1 MEIKN
6 LENPKDYL
14 STRQSA
20 RYLQVSLG
28 TVQKMVE
35 TGELLA
41 WKTRGGHRRILT
53 SSLEQLLKRRRLG
66 IRQRCGAQF
75 LLLSIM
81 RHEASFEG
89 FKALTSHW
97 KSEVNLHMSADSL
110 EALMQ
115 AVSLAP
121 DVIYIDA
128 QISPVEQVHL
138 TNYLSKNTH
147 TRNIP
152 ILVEEDF
159 LKLHPQI
166 LDISPENRILMD
178 SAYSIPKS
186 GKRIKNP
193 LIRAYKSDLL
203 NLDNGGPNIK
213 FGERLETLIL
223 DCMAKKCEVA

>member
-6 LENPKDYL
+6 PENPKDYL

-20 RYLQVSLG
+20 RQLQVSLG

-41 WKTRGGHRRILT
+41 WKTQGGHRRILT

-75 LLLSIM
+75 LLLAIM
-81 RHEASFEG
+81 KREASFEG
-89 FKALTSHW
+89 FSALTEHW

-138 TNYLSKNTH
+138 TSYLSKNTH

-152 ILVEEDF
+152 ILVEDGF

-166 LDISPENRILMD
+166 LNMSSANKIIMD
-178 SAYSIPKS
+178 SASPKL
-186 GKRIKNP
+186 GKKIKNP
-193 LIRAYKSDLL
+193 LIRSYKSDLL
-203 NLDNGGPNIK
+203 ILENGEPNIK
-213 FGERLETLIL
+213 FGDKLEALMI
-223 DCMAKKCEVA
+223 DCMAKKCEAA

>member
-20 RYLQVSLG
+20 RFLQVSLG

-53 SSLEQLLKRRRLG
+53 SSLEQLLKRRRMG

-75 LLLSIM
+75 LLLAIM
-81 RHEASFEG
+81 KRDTSFDG
-89 FKALTSHW
+89 FKAITTNW
-97 KSEVNLHMSADSL
+97 KSDVNLHMSADSL

-128 QISPVEQVHL
+128 LISPVEQVHL
-138 TNYLSKNTH
+138 ASYLSKNSH

-152 ILVEEDF
+152 ILIDDAF
-159 LKLHPQI
+159 LKLHPQVLEI
-166 LDISPENRILMD
+166 PPENIDLIK
-178 SAYSIPKS
+178 SAPPSGGS
-186 GKRIKNP
+186 GKKLKNP
-193 LIRAYKSDLL
+193 LIRPYKPEAYILE
-203 NLDNGGPNIK
+203 NGSINIK
-213 FGERLETLIL
+213 FGEKLETIIL
-223 DCMAKKCEVA
+223 DCMAKKCEAA

>member
-1 MEIKN
+1 MEIRN

-41 WKTRGGHRRILT
+41 WKTQGGHRRILT

-75 LLLSIM
+75 LLLAIM
-81 RHEASFEG
+81 KREGSFEG
-89 FKALTSHW
+89 FQALTEEW
-97 KSEVNLHMSADSL
+97 KSDVNLHMTADSL

-115 AVSLAP
+115 SVSLAP

-138 TNYLSKNTH
+138 TSYLSKNTH

-152 ILVEEDF
+152 ILVEDGF

-166 LDISPENRILMD
+166 LDIYPEHKLMMD
-178 SAYSIPKS
+178 SASPIIKS
-186 GKRIKNP
+186 GKKMKNP
-193 LIRAYKSDLL
+193 LIRSYKSDLL
-203 NLDNGGPNIK
+203 ILEDGSPNIK
-213 FGERLETLIL
+213 FGERLELLII
-223 DCMAKKCEVA
+223 DCMAKKCEAA

>member
-1 MEIKN
+1 MEVKN

-41 WKTRGGHRRILT
+41 WKTQGGHRRILT

-75 LLLSIM
+75 LLLAIM
-81 RHEASFEG
+81 KREASFEG
-89 FKALTSHW
+89 FSALTEHW

-138 TNYLSKNTH
+138 TSYLSKNTH

-152 ILVEEDF
+152 ILVEDGF

-166 LDISPENRILMD
+166 LDISPENKVLMD
-178 SAYSIPKS
+178 SGTNPIRV
-186 GKRIKNP
+186 GKKHKNP
-193 LIRAYKSDLL
+193 LIRSYKSDLL
-203 NLDNGGPNIK
+203 LLENGATNIK
-213 FGERLETLIL
+213 FGEKLEALIL
-223 DCMAKKCEVA
+223 DCMAKKCEAA

>member
-1 MEIKN
+1 MEVKN

-41 WKTRGGHRRILT
+41 WKTQGGHRRILT

-75 LLLSIM
+75 LLLAIM
-81 RHEASFEG
+81 KREASFEG
-89 FKALTSHW
+89 FSALTECW

-138 TNYLSKNTH
+138 TSYLSKNTH

-152 ILVEEDF
+152 ILVEDGF
-159 LKLHPQI
+159 LKLHPQV
-166 LDISPENRILMD
+166 LDISPESKVLMD
-178 SAYSIPKS
+178 SSTNSIKPIK
-186 GKRIKNP
+186 KLKNP
-193 LIRAYKSDLL
+193 LIRSYKSDLL
-203 NLDNGGPNIK
+203 LLENGDINIK
-213 FGERLETLIL
+213 FSEKLEALIL
-223 DCMAKKCEVA
+223 DCMAKKCEAA